1 MSSAPPYILADDLSG
16 GLEAGA
22 AFRARGWQVGLDLA
36 DNGPGGDDGE
46 GRLRIITTESRNLA
60 PAGAVEAVRR
70 AVAPRRE
77 RGARL
82 LLKKIDSTL
91 RGPVGAE
98 LAALRADLAP
108 ELVLVCPA
116 NPAAGRTVRD
126 GVLRVDGV
134 PLADTAFRQDPL
146 WPATESRVAAHL
158 AAAGVPV
165 TQALALDRLR
175 AGDGPAL
182 LRQALST
189 GRGPVVLSDAETE
202 ADLDRLVG
210 AVQAV
215 APGALFVGAGALA
228 AALARALPLQ
238 ARAAQ
243 PDVPSGFR
251 ALLVLCGT
259 RHPASLRQLDHLARQ
274 HGVAITPFAADTED
288 PASIASAVA
297 DGLATHPVAAVR
309 LNVNDSAHPAAARRL
324 LSGLERLV
332 RQLCAVV
339 EPEAIFLT
347 GGETA
352 WAACRALDGVALE
365 VLAERE
371 PGVVVSRL
379 DRRDRPPVLVVTKPG
394 GFGTDGVISGLVMK

>member
-1 MSSAPPYILADDLSG
+1 MPFVPPYILADDLSG

-22 AFRARGWQVGLDLA
+22 AFRARGWQVGLDLEET
-36 DNGPGGDDGE
+36 GRGGNAGE
-46 GRLRIITTESRNLA
+46 GRLRIITTESRNLS
-60 PAGAVEAVRR
+60 PAEAAAAVRR

-98 LAALRADLAP
+98 LAALGADLAP
-108 ELVLVCPA
+108 PLVLVCPA

-126 GVLRVDGV
+126 GVLLVEGV
-134 PLADTAFRQDPL
+134 PLADSAFRDDPL

-158 AAAGVPV
+158 AASGVPV
-165 TQALALDRLR
+165 AAVLPLDRLR

-182 LRQALST
+182 LRQVLAAGCS
-189 GRGPVVLSDAETE
+189 PVVLSDAETE

-215 APGALFVGAGALA
+215 APGALWVGSGALA
-228 AALARALPLQ
+228 AALARALPLE
-238 ARAAQ
+238 ARAA
-243 PDVPSGFR
+243 PSDVPTGFR
-251 ALLVLCGT
+251 SLLVLCGT

-274 HGVAITPFAADTED
+274 HGVAITTFSADTGD
-288 PASIASAVA
+288 AASVASAVA
-297 DGLATHPVAAVR
+297 ADFKAHPVAAVR
-309 LNVNDSAHPAAARRL
+309 LTVRDSDHPAAARIL
-324 LSGLERLV
+324 LSGLARLV
-332 RQLCAVV
+332 RQLRAVV
-339 EPEAIFLT
+339 EPEAVFLT

-352 WAACRALDGVALE
+352 WSVCRALDGVALE

-379 DRRDRPPVLVVTKPG
+379 DRRDLPPVLVVTKPG
-394 GFGTDGVISGLVMK
+394 GFGTEGVISALVMK